1 MRDVVVVVEEGN
13 MRLSWREIRV
23 STMIGSELNVMD
35 ERRSS
40 FLSQALS
47 GTNNI
52 VCHSTHFLPQ
62 D

>member
-1 MRDVVVVVEEGN
+1 MRHGVVVMVVEGGE
-13 MRLSWREIRV
+13 LEAELE

-35 ERRSS
+35 ERGSS

-47 GTNNI
+47 RTNNI
-52 VCHSTHFLPQ
+52 ICQTTHFLPQ